1 MFKHNFKYS
10 LKILFRNKSLI
21 FWTFIFPIILGTFFK
36 LAFKDIENNEAFHPF
51 DIAVIESND
60 FNNNEI
66 FKEAIK
72 SVSKSDNKLFNV
84 KYVSKSDAN
93 KLLEDKKVTGYLEF
107 IDNDVNI
114 KINDNGIYETIL
126 KFFVDEVNSEK
137 NIINLSINEE
147 VSKGN
152 YDIDNITS
160 NILDKLNSDVNIKN
174 ISRSNLSYTMIEYY
188 ISCKNTTYQTED
200 IMRTEN
206 EEIRDHLK
214 YLSLLARDYPSQA
227 AAASEIIST
236 QALLKLPKGT
246 EHFMSDLHGEN
257 EAFVHILNSASGV
270 IREKVDIVLGESV
283 PEQTRAELA
292 TLIYYPNEKLPRLKA
307 ECTDEEALDHWY
319 TETLLQLIDICRL
332 VSSKHT
338 REHVRSCLPSSCG
351 YILDELLHAH
361 FEDHDKDLYY
371 GQIVGSIIENGRADR
386 FIVRLC
392 ELIKRLAV
400 DKLHIVGD
408 LFDRGPRPDIILD
421 RLMRHHHV
429 DIQWGNHDVVWMG
442 AAAGSP
448 ICVCTVLKTTLAYH
462 NHAMLEDCYGIN
474 LRHLQRMAE
483 QFYGNDDLTLWMPH
497 TDAARGPYTEGMLHR
512 CAVMHKAVTILML
525 KMECKVI
532 DRNPDFK
539 MQGRDFLRHIDWKKG
554 TVTLNGQAYPL
565 RDTSFPT
572 VDPADPA
579 ALNDD
584 ERLVL
589 RKLVE
594 SFRQSERLQ
603 QHVEFLYAKGSV
615 YHIENGNLL
624 YHGVVPMTKNGSF
637 AVERFEGH
645 NYSGRGL
652 MDYCDERARRGY
664 FAPEGSAARRS
675 GQDFLWYLW
684 CGKLSPLFGRSAMTT
699 FERLYIADPATH
711 EEVKDPYY
719 TWYNEEAA
727 CRRILAEFG
736 LPGTSH
742 IVNGHVPVREKSGE
756 SPIKGGGRLVVIDG
770 GFCRAYHEKTGIAGY
785 TLVYSSRT
793 MSLRTH
799 QPFVSA
805 EKAVNENIDIVSQKN
820 ILETENHRI
829 LVEETDEGEIL
840 RERVHDLKQLV
851 KAYQLGW
858 IKETCSEDCVW

>member
-1 MFKHNFKYS
+1 M
-10 LKILFRNKSLI
+10 
-21 FWTFIFPIILGTFFK
+21 
-36 LAFKDIENNEAFHPF
+36 ENEKN
-51 DIAVIESND
+51 
-60 FNNNEI
+60 
-66 FKEAIK
+66 
-72 SVSKSDNKLFNV
+72 
-84 KYVSKSDAN
+84 
-93 KLLEDKKVTGYLEF
+93 YLE
-107 IDNDVNI
+107 
-114 KINDNGIYETIL
+114 YLAELYPTI
-126 KFFVDEVNSEK
+126 EK
-137 NIINLSINEE
+137 AATEIINLQSVIN
-147 VSKGN
+147 
-152 YDIDNITS
+152 
-160 NILDKLNSDVNIKN
+160 
-174 ISRSNLSYTMIEYY
+174 
-188 ISCKNTTYQTED
+188 
-200 IMRTEN
+200 
-206 EEIRDHLK
+206 
-214 YLSLLARDYPSQA
+214 
-227 AAASEIIST
+227 
-236 QALLKLPKGT
+236 LPKGT
-246 EHFMSDLHGEN
+246 EHFLSDIHGEY
-257 EAFVHILNSASGV
+257 EAFSHVLRNGSGAV
-270 IREKVDIVLGESV
+270 RKKIDDVFGHTLGISEK
-283 PEQTRAELA
+283 RALA
-292 TLIYYPNEKLPRLKA
+292 TLIYYPRERLEMEKKQQ
-307 ECTDEEALDHWY
+307 EDIDDWY
-319 TETLLQLIDICRL
+319 KVMLYRLIDVCKI
-332 VSSKHT
+332 VSSKYT
-338 REHVRSCLPSSCG
+338 RAKVRKALPADYG
-351 YILDELLHAH
+351 YI
-361 FEDHDKDLYY
+361 
-371 GQIVGSIIENGRADR
+371 IE
-386 FIVRLC
+386 
-392 ELIKRLAV
+392 ELITEKPEVLDKEAYYEAIIQTILEIGSAENFIIAVAELIQRLVV
-400 DKLHIVGD
+400 DHLHIIGD
-408 LFDRGPRPDIILD
+408 IFDRGPEPYKIMDC
-421 RLMRHHHV
+421 LMNYHSL

-448 ICVCTVLKTTLAYH
+448 ICICTVLKTTLAYH
-462 NHAMLEDCYGIN
+462 NHGMLEDCYGIN

-539 MQGRDFLRHIDWKKG
+539 MQGRDFLRHIDWEKE

-652 MDYCDERARRGY
+652 MDYCDERARCGY

-829 LVEETDEGEIL
+829 LVEETDEGENL